1 MKKFLYKTDKGY
13 LVKLKDHTP
22 HFDSANKWYR
32 IFGTDPTFWK
42 QIRMALANKEIDMG

>member
-1 MKKFLYKTDKGY
+1 MKTLYNSKDGY

-22 HFDSANKWYR
+22 HFDSVIKWYR
-32 IFGTDPTFWK
+32 VFGTDPTFWK